1 MRFTIKTLFII
12 TLLIGGCCWF
22 FLPFSPKIEFHG
34 DDGVLSSLRYPDPS
48 SSRVKVKFTNNG
60 ISSIYYPGAP
70 SAEHLVSSFDLVHD
84 GKAIVQMNP
93 HWLKVDSY
101 NRYVKK
107 ARLAPGESAFV
118 DFNLTSDYFGFCI
131 QFEVTDWRGRKAMVK
146 SKYIHDDQVSP
157 NL

>member
-1 MRFTIKTLFII
+1 
-12 TLLIGGCCWF
+12 
-22 FLPFSPKIEFHG
+22 
-34 DDGVLSSLRYPDPS
+34 
-48 SSRVKVKFTNNG
+48 
-60 ISSIYYPGAP
+60 
-70 SAEHLVSSFDLVHD
+70 LVSSFDLVHD